1 MRDSQPTETD
11 PGRTFIHEVTNAIT
25 IVMGQCFLLQLDET
39 ISPAVR
45 ARLDAIAIATER
57 IAKLIHEY
65 PTRRSEGHDPTQT
78 WTKQRLTGSS

>member
-25 IVMGQCFLLQLDET
+25 IVMGQCFLLQLEET

-57 IAKLIHEY
+57 IAKMIHEY
-65 PTRRSEGHDPTQT
+65 PSAAFGRTRSHADVDKAEAD
-78 WTKQRLTGSS
+78 RL